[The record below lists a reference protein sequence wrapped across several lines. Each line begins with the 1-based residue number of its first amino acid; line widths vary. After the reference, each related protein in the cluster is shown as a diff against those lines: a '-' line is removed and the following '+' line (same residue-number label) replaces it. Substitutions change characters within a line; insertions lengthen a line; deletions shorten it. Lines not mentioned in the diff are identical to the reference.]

1 MLAAATDA
9 ATDSTPLLPHRCAN
23 ASAGGAVA
31 EEASIGTAP
40 LAAENIFTVLAA
52 QLLAVYDRP
61 ANDPQLPAAF
71 PAAYTVV
78 KLDAQAGST
87 IRLSS
92 DGQRLKFTYPGSFL
106 KPDVTFSIK

>member
-1 MLAAATDA
+1 MAAATDP
-9 ATDSTPLLPHRCAN
+9 ATKLFGSLD
-23 ASAGGAVA
+23 V
-31 EEASIGTAP
+31 SIDGTAP